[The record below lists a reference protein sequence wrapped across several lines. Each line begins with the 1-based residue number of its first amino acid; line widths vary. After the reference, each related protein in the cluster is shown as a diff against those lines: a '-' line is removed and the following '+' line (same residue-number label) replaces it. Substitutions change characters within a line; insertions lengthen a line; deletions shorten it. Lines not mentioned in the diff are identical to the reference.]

1 MTEMYVKF
9 TAIPKGIGKKVK
21 IKKRKKYTLLET
33 EDILQRIAQ
42 DEGRLQ
48 LSFEI
53 HFGKQ
58 VYDFSNL
65 TITTQFQS
73 LDELLMNDIYHSASM
88 LRKADMSSEEAA
100 ALEAVAEEIQLQY
113 EKAVEMQ
120 GVSESAGPI
129 IGKRGSVDQQDPG
142 LTTSYPKQPPVNNG
156 LNIGFLGKGK
166 GINLSEESK
175 EAPVVAGNTE
185 KFEKPQVTN
194 SSITSM
200 EQASSPSESQ
210 FEPIESIDSFHSGTH
225 VPQSMSAPVSIE
237 KQPVQSPRNQ
247 KGQINKK
254 QQNQMLVNQPL
265 NQMLVNQPLTIVEY
279 MDFSKLQEDEAIAT
293 TIRELET
300 SNQNEQETLMDLLG
314 IDKKNISS
322 LDQKKLHFACEL
334 MRKDFLLSLKSSFLA
349 NISELKSLTATKLE
363 EAFHTNRLD
372 YESFD
377 QDISELVTEEQK
389 RLIERTE
396 HARQQLDQQ
405 LTSENTKEQEL
416 LTAKQQAELETLK
429 LQHKEIQEKR
439 TTEATHR
446 KKERLANFLQE
457 ERQKNAQQLKIS
469 EQSLKDTELKKRK
482 EKALAEKQ
490 KILATCGKGIMGTI
504 EQLDYKKD
512 LYYKDLL
519 ESVQEME
526 PEFKKELEQEQRL
539 ILKNRELSAMEEKNR
554 LTEEQLRMEQDQW
567 KKEQESVGSQNQVAQ
582 QLQELLLMQQQQSLM
597 GTLNSTNNPQAEEI
611 ADLKETIRQLSE
623 KINTPAPVQQT
634 VENVFPKKSLFKALG
649 LGICGLVLGGLI
661 SFMIFSGGRSN
672 AALQGT
678 TTTDS
683 VVSTTATESLVSAS
697 KETENSLDQAATK
710 SSVSKEVP
718 VEKIEVKEAATAP
731 KAPVLEKLLSGKKY
745 QEAAENFPDR
755 LEDIE
760 QRLYV
765 ERELDELT
773 AFNLTYKTRFGQL
786 DEAALRTD
794 VWKVVEQYNQMSACL
809 IDLLSYK
816 QKEDISLSLLKVGRI
831 YEAQQ
836 LLE

>member
-21 IKKRKKYTLLET
+21 VKKRKKYTLLET
-33 EDILQRIAQ
+33 EAILQHIVQ
-42 DEGRLQ
+42 ESGRTQ

-58 VYDFSNL
+58 VYDFSDL
-65 TITTQFQS
+65 TINTQFQA

-88 LRKADMSSEEAA
+88 LRKVDMSSEEAT

-120 GVSESAGPI
+120 GVSEPAGPI
-129 IGKRGSVDQQDPG
+129 IGKRRSVDQQDHG
-142 LTTSYPKQPPVNNG
+142 LMTPYPKQPPVNNG

-166 GINLSEESK
+166 GVNSSEESK

-194 SSITSM
+194 SPITSM
-200 EQASSPSESQ
+200 EQASSPSGKPTPSESQ
-210 FEPIESIDSFHSGTH
+210 FEPIESIDSFHTGTH

-247 KGQINKK
+247 KGQINNK
-254 QQNQMLVNQPL
+254 QQ

-279 MDFSKLQEDEAIAT
+279 MDFSKLQEDEAIAA

-349 NISELKSLTATKLE
+349 NISELKSITAAKLE
-363 EAFHTNRLD
+363 EAFHNNRLD

-377 QDISELVTEEQK
+377 QDVSELVTEEQK

-490 KILATCGKGIMGTI
+490 KILATCGKGILGTI
-504 EQLDYKKD
+504 EKLD
-512 LYYKDLL
+512 
-519 ESVQEME
+519 
-526 PEFKKELEQEQRL
+526 
-539 ILKNRELSAMEEKNR
+539 
-554 LTEEQLRMEQDQW
+554 
-567 KKEQESVGSQNQVAQ
+567 
-582 QLQELLLMQQQQSLM
+582 
-597 GTLNSTNNPQAEEI
+597 
-611 ADLKETIRQLSE
+611 
-623 KINTPAPVQQT
+623 
-634 VENVFPKKSLFKALG
+634 
-649 LGICGLVLGGLI
+649 
-661 SFMIFSGGRSN
+661 
-672 AALQGT
+672 
-678 TTTDS
+678 
-683 VVSTTATESLVSAS
+683 
-697 KETENSLDQAATK
+697 
-710 SSVSKEVP
+710 
-718 VEKIEVKEAATAP
+718 
-731 KAPVLEKLLSGKKY
+731 
-745 QEAAENFPDR
+745 
-755 LEDIE
+755 
-760 QRLYV
+760 
-765 ERELDELT
+765 
-773 AFNLTYKTRFGQL
+773 
-786 DEAALRTD
+786 
-794 VWKVVEQYNQMSACL
+794 
-809 IDLLSYK
+809 
-816 QKEDISLSLLKVGRI
+816 
-831 YEAQQ
+831 
-836 LLE
+836 

>member
-21 IKKRKKYTLLET
+21 VKKRKKYTLLET
-33 EDILQRIAQ
+33 EAILQHIVQ
-42 DEGRLQ
+42 ESGRTQ

-58 VYDFSNL
+58 VYDFSDL
-65 TITTQFQS
+65 TINTQFQA
-73 LDELLMNDIYHSASM
+73 LDELLINDIYHSASM
-88 LRKADMSSEEAA
+88 LRKVDMSSEEAT

-113 EKAVEMQ
+113 EKTVEMQ
-120 GVSESAGPI
+120 GVSEPAGPI
-129 IGKRGSVDQQDPG
+129 IGKRRLVDQQDPG
-142 LTTSYPKQPPVNNG
+142 LTTPYPKQPLVNNG

-166 GINLSEESK
+166 GVNLSEESK
-175 EAPVVAGNTE
+175 EAPIVAGNTE
-185 KFEKPQVTN
+185 KFEESQVTN
-194 SSITSM
+194 SPITSM
-200 EQASSPSESQ
+200 EQTSSPSGKPTPSESQ
-210 FEPIESIDSFHSGTH
+210 FEPIESIDSFHTGTH

-237 KQPVQSPRNQ
+237 KQPVQLPRNQ
-247 KGQINKK
+247 KGQINNK
-254 QQNQMLVNQPL
+254 QQ

-279 MDFSKLQEDEAIAT
+279 MDFSKLQEDEAIAA

-300 SNQNEQETLMDLLG
+300 SHQNEQETLMDLLG
-314 IDKKNISS
+314 IDKKNISF

-349 NISELKSLTATKLE
+349 NISELKSITAAKLE
-363 EAFHTNRLD
+363 EAFHNNRLD

-377 QDISELVTEEQK
+377 QDISELVTEEQQ

-396 HARQQLDQQ
+396 RARQQLDQQ

-416 LTAKQQAELETLK
+416 LKAKQQAELETLK
-429 LQHKEIQEKR
+429 LQHKEIREKR

-446 KKERLANFLQE
+446 KEERLTSFLQE
-457 ERQKNAQQLKIS
+457 ERQKNAQQLKHS
-469 EQSLKDTELKKRK
+469 EQTLKDVELKKRK
-482 EKALAEKQ
+482 EKALVEKQ

-504 EQLDYKKD
+504 EKLDYKKD

-567 KKEQESVGSQNQVAQ
+567 KKEQESLGSQNQVAQ

-634 VENVFPKKSLFKALG
+634 VESVFPKKSLFKALG
-649 LGICGLVLGGLI
+649 LGVCGLVLGGLI
-661 SFMIFSGGRSN
+661 SFMIVSGGRSN

-678 TTTDS
+678 ATTDS
-683 VVSTTATESLVSAS
+683 IVSTIATESLVSAS
-697 KETENSLDQAATK
+697 EETVDSLDQVATK
-710 SSVSKEVP
+710 SSKPEDAGIEIP
-718 VEKIEVKEAATAP
+718 EVKEAATTP
-731 KAPVLEKLLSGKKY
+731 KVPVLEELLTEKKY
-745 QEAAENFPDR
+745 QEAAKNFPDR
-755 LEDIE
+755 LEEIE

-765 ERELDELT
+765 DRELDELT
-773 AFNLTYKTRFGQL
+773 AFNLTYQTRFGQL

-794 VWKVVEQYNQMSACL
+794 VWKVVEQYNQMSGCL

-831 YEAQQ
+831 YEAQL